1 VNETDTSAVPD
12 RVIDRLVLPKPP
24 SGTAAGLSRLLH
36 EISNACVFE
45 AAIVMDD
52 TILMVKILAF
62 AEVD

>member
-1 VNETDTSAVPD
+1 
-12 RVIDRLVLPKPP
+12 VIDRLVLPKPP